1 MTMIVP
7 RDTTGQAPVA
17 PVKQETTIE
26 GAPQATPIK
35 EEAVKQEDPR
45 LAALARQ
52 QMLLR
57 KQQRELEEQRRAFA
71 QERESL
77 KPKLSEAEKYSSLVN
92 RLKTDP
98 YGAMLEQGLTAD
110 QVAAMMLNQPTPEDQ
125 KFQAYEMQIR
135 QLQSKLDALESGQ
148 VSAEEARRESARTQ
162 ILHDVKAHVAQ
173 DKSLEAMTLYGDVAA
188 RAVVELIEKT
198 FDEEGYVMDTDEAVL
213 AVEEYL
219 TDEALKAA
227 SLGKVKAKL
236 TPSQEAAQAQA
247 QGQIAQKQQYT
258 NQPGI
263 NTLSNRMVPSTQK
276 PLTSKE
282 RRERAIAAFQGR
294 LSK

>member
-1 MTMIVP
+1 MTTIIP

-17 PVKQETTIE
+17 ADKQPATIE
-26 GAPQATPIK
+26 AAPQAAPSK
-35 EEAVKQEDPR
+35 EEAVKPEDSR

-52 QMLLR
+52 QVFLR
-57 KQQRELEEQRRAFA
+57 KQQRELEEQKRAFA

-77 KPKLSEAEKYSSLVN
+77 KPKLTEAEKYSALVN

-110 QVAAMMLNQPTPEDQ
+110 QVAALMLNQPTPEDQ

-135 QLQSKLDALESGQ
+135 QLQAKLDALESGQ
-148 VSAEEARRESARTQ
+148 SSAEEARLNSARNQ
-162 ILHDVKAHVAQ
+162 ILHDVKAFVAQ
-173 DKSLEAMTLYGDVAA
+173 DKSFEAMNLYGDTAA
-188 RAVVELIEKT
+188 YAVVELIERT
-198 FDEEGYVMDTDEAVL
+198 FNEEGYVMDTDAAVA

-219 TDEALKAA
+219 TEEALKAA

-236 TPSQEAAQAQA
+236 TPTQQAAQAQA
-247 QGQIAQKQQYT
+247 QGQVAQKTQSPA
-258 NQPGI
+258 QPGI
-263 NTLSNRMVPSTQK
+263 NTLSNRMVPSASK
-276 PLTSKE
+276 PLTPRE

-294 LSK
+294 LNT